1 MKRIYLLAILSTIP
15 FWSLAQTSSKNST
28 QSPNTQTEEIL
39 HLLSRIDTL
48 LMTNNLL
55 LKNKELNVALEN
67 RYKLY
72 STDNIYTL
80 LQLDTATGIVTQV
93 QWSLEAENEGEW
105 FINSTILSLDFG
117 AGYKSNTFELYPTK
131 NMYQFILLD
140 KTNGRKWHI
149 QWGMDE
155 NKRWI
160 RRF

>member
-1 MKRIYLLAILSTIP
+1 MI
-15 FWSLAQTSSKNST
+15 
-28 QSPNTQTEEIL
+28 E
-39 HLLSRIDTL
+39 
-48 LMTNNLL
+48 
-55 LKNKELNVALEN
+55 
-67 RYKLY
+67 
-72 STDNIYTL
+72 
-80 LQLDTATGIVTQV
+80 QV

-105 FINSTILSLDFG
+105 FINSAILSLDFG